1 MALGYSTIAWISG
14 LFCGLFGS
22 LAAMS
27 YRLQNQRQKALKQS
41 WQGLVPRKQNSAS
54 LAETVLSQLVRYD
67 MVHASHNSLPGSQK
81 VSRKDVRLTK
91 QIQQAGLGELSLPN
105 VRTWRLRN
113 AWLGA
118 VIGGILG
125 LLLSTPLAIIAT
137 CAGFLLGW
145 ASLAWA
151 LQNSIAQRSHALEK
165 HLSEAIEVMC
175 LGLRAGLSFERSLEL
190 YSSNFPS
197 QLSAELNSAQQM
209 WHTGLLT
216 REDALRNLAQ
226 SYDSVLLGRM
236 VESIVR
242 SLRFGSPLANS
253 LEDLAREARKAHRA
267 RVEEKVMKAPVKM
280 MLPVGLLILP
290 SMLLLVMGPIMLDLL
305 TGF

>member
-1 MALGYSTIAWISG
+1 
-14 LFCGLFGS
+14 
-22 LAAMS
+22 
-27 YRLQNQRQKALKQS
+27 
-41 WQGLVPRKQNSAS
+41 
-54 LAETVLSQLVRYD
+54 
-67 MVHASHNSLPGSQK
+67 
-81 VSRKDVRLTK
+81 
-91 QIQQAGLGELSLPN
+91 
-105 VRTWRLRN
+105 
-113 AWLGA
+113 
-118 VIGGILG
+118 
-125 LLLSTPLAIIAT
+125 
-137 CAGFLLGW
+137 
-145 ASLAWA
+145 
-151 LQNSIAQRSHALEK
+151 
-165 HLSEAIEVMC
+165 
-175 LGLRAGLSFERSLEL
+175 
-190 YSSNFPS
+190 
-197 QLSAELNSAQQM
+197 M